1 VLVVGGGLAGCEA
14 AWQLAERGVDVTLR
28 ESKPEV
34 MSAAHSTPLLAEI
47 VCSNSLRSD
56 AVESPAGLLK
66 AELRRAGSLI
76 LACADATRVPAGEA
90 LAVDRFAFARLV
102 TSRIA
107 SHPRIRL
114 ERRVVDQ
121 LPDGDAIIATGPL
134 TGGRLARQ
142 LGELCGRPL
151 YFYDAIAPIVD
162 AETIDRSIAF
172 RASRWGRD
180 TKVST
185 DADGHG
191 HAQADADAE
200 GVAPADAE
208 SGDYLNCPLDRD
220 EYAAFVAAV
229 RAGRKVTP
237 HSFEEARYFEGC
249 LPIEVM
255 ADRGLDVL
263 AFGPMRPVGLVDP
276 RSGRRPH
283 AVVQLR
289 PETRHLSAYNLVG
302 FQTRLAYPEQQRI
315 FRMIP
320 GLGAA
325 EFLRMG
331 SIHRNSYVDSP
342 RLLGAELELRGRPT
356 VRLAGQITGVEGYIE
371 STAMGLLAGR
381 FAAARA
387 KGTVAAPPPPESAMG
402 ALYVHVTRPRA
413 AREPFEPMN
422 INFGLLP
429 PLAGR
434 APKRDRRRL
443 YAQRAVAAFGAWIG

>member
-1 VLVVGGGLAGCEA
+1 MLVVGGGLAGCEA

-107 SHPRIRL
+107 NHPRIRL

-162 AETIDRSIAF
+162 AETIDRTIAF

-180 TKVST
+180 TNETKVS
-185 DADGHG
+185 DGAGADGEPV
-191 HAQADADAE
+191 AE
-200 GVAPADAE
+200 AE

-229 RAGRKVTP
+229 RAGRKVAP

-249 LPIEVM
+249 LPVEVM

-276 RSGRRPH
+276 RTGKRPH

-289 PETRHLSAYNLVG
+289 PETRHLSSYNLVG

-315 FRMIP
+315 VRMIP

-342 RLLGAELELRGRPT
+342 RLLGAELELRTRPT

-387 KGTVAAPPPPESAMG
+387 QGTVAAPPPPESAMG

-434 APKRDRRRL
+434 AAKRDRRRL
-443 YAQRAVAAFGAWIG
+443 YAQRAVAAFGTWVG

>member
-1 VLVVGGGLAGCEA
+1 MAESGRTPSITVVGGGLAGCEA
-14 AWQLAERGVDVTLR
+14 AWQLAEAGIDVVLR

-56 AVESPAGLLK
+56 SVETPAGLLK
-66 AELRRAGSLI
+66 AELRRAGSII

-107 SHPRIRL
+107 NHPRIQI
-114 ERRVVDQ
+114 ERRVVDA
-121 LPDGDAIIATGPL
+121 LPDGEAIVATGPL
-134 TGGRLARQ
+134 TGGRLAKE
-142 LGELCGRPL
+142 LGALCGRPL

-162 AETIDRSIAF
+162 GDTIDLSVAF
-172 RASRWGRD
+172 RASRWGN
-180 TKVST
+180 
-185 DADGHG
+185 DG
-191 HAQADADAE
+191 AQKDDGGDGE
-200 GVAPADAE
+200 I
-208 SGDYLNCPLDRD
+208 GDYVNCPLDRD
-220 EYAAFVAAV
+220 EYGAFVEAV
-229 RAGRKVTP
+229 RAGRKVAP
-237 HSFEEARYFEGC
+237 HSFEEAKYFEGC

-263 AFGPMRPVGLVDP
+263 AFGPMRPVGLSDP
-276 RSGRRPH
+276 RTGKRPH

-289 PETRHLSAYNLVG
+289 PENRHRTAYNLVG

-320 GLGAA
+320 GLAQA

-342 RLLGAELELRGRPT
+342 RLLGPELQLRSRPS

-371 STAMGLLAGR
+371 STAMGLVAAR
-381 FAAARA
+381 FAAGSLTGRP
-387 KGTVAAPPPPESAMG
+387 VPPPPPESAMG
-402 ALYVHVTRPRA
+402 ALYQHVTRPRQRDDA
-413 AREPFEPMN
+413 FEPMN
-422 INFGLLP
+422 VNFGLLP
-429 PLAGR
+429 PLANR
-434 APKRDRRRL
+434 APKRERRRL
-443 YAQRAVAAFGAWIG
+443 YVERAQAAFSAWV